1 MSSANTTSASAVYTT
16 VGNMSYRNYHLIE
29 KNDRLKK
36 WIAEKIELLK
46 PDNVW
51 ICDGSMDENQ
61 EILDNLV
68 KAGIFTK
75 LNDKKRPNSYLARS
89 DPSDVARVEK
99 CTYICSENEKDAGP
113 TNNWMEPSKMR
124 AILNDCFNGSMK
136 GRTLY
141 VIPFSM
147 GPVGGDL
154 SRIGIQLTDSG
165 YVVVNMRIMTKMGKA
180 VLEALKEDQEFI
192 PCVHSVGHPLE
203 KGEKD
208 VAWPC
213 NNQNKYIVQFPETHQ
228 IWSFGSG
235 YGGNAL
241 LGKKCFAL
249 RIATSMCREEGDALA
264 EHMLI
269 LGLTN
274 PQGKKYYVCAAFP
287 SACGKTNLAMLNPTL
302 EGWKVECV
310 GDDIAWLK
318 LNKEDG
324 RLYAINP
331 EAGFFGVA
339 PGTSMKSNPNAML
352 SCSKDTIFTN
362 VALTE
367 DGDVWWE
374 GMSKEYP
381 EGKTINWLG
390 KEFDSKT
397 KPADA
402 LPLAHPNS
410 RFTACVENCPVADK
424 DYYGSGCKPVPVS
437 AFIFGGRRE
446 NTVPLVLQSRDWNH
460 GVLLGSSVA
469 SERTAAAEGKQGT
482 LRFDPFAMLP
492 FCGYNMGD
500 YFGYWLS
507 FADKVKDPNTLP
519 KIFNV
524 NWFRKENGRFLW
536 PGYGENSRVLK
547 WIVDRIEGKEGT
559 AVETPVGY
567 LPTVESLDLTGL
579 DDLPRE
585 DLQKI
590 LTVDIDAYLDEVQ
603 KVREYHSQFGDRLP
617 PKLSAEL
624 DALEARL
631 KQAKK

>member
-1 MSSANTTSASAVYTT
+1 MSSATTASANSAAYTT
-16 VGNMSYRNYHLIE
+16 VGNISYRNYQLIE
-29 KNDRLKK
+29 KNERIKN
-36 WIAEKIELLK
+36 WIAEKVELLK

-51 ICDGSMDENQ
+51 ICDGSIEENQ
-61 EILDNLV
+61 EIIDSLV
-68 KAGIFTK
+68 KSGVFTK
-75 LNDKKRPNSYLARS
+75 LNEKKRPNCYLARS

-99 CTYICSENEKDAGP
+99 CTYICSEKEEDAGP
-113 TNNWMEPSKMR
+113 TNNWMAPAEMR
-124 AILNDCFNGSMK
+124 AILNKCFDGSMK

-165 YVVVNMRIMTKMGKA
+165 YVVVNMRIMTKMGKN
-180 VLEALKEDQEFI
+180 VLEALKDDQEFI
-192 PCVHSVGHPLE
+192 PCVHSVGYPLE
-203 KGEKD
+203 KGQKD
-208 VAWPC
+208 ISWPC
-213 NNQNKYIVQFPETHQ
+213 NQTKYIVQFPESHQ

-249 RIATSMCREEGDALA
+249 RIATKMCNEEGDALA

-269 LGLTN
+269 LGLTSPEN
-274 PQGKKYYVCAAFP
+274 KKYYVCAAFP

-381 EGKTINWLG
+381 EGKTINWKG
-390 KEFDSKT
+390 QEFDSKI
-397 KPADA
+397 KPADK

-410 RFTACVENCPVADK
+410 RFTAVAANCPVADK
-424 DYYGSGCKPVPVS
+424 EYYSNGCKAVPVS

-507 FADKVKDPNTLP
+507 FVDKVKDPNTLP

-524 NWFRKENGRFLW
+524 NWFRKDNGRFLW

-547 WIVDRIEGKEGT
+547 WIIDRIEGKENS

-567 LPTVESLDLTGL
+567 LPTIESLDLSGL
-579 DDLPRE
+579 DLPKE
-585 DLQKI
+585 DLEKI
-590 LTVDIDAYLDEVQ
+590 LTVDVDAYLNEVQ
-603 KVREYHSQFGDRLP
+603 KIREYHSQFGSHLP
-617 PKLSAEL
+617 AKLSVEL
-624 DALEARL
+624 DALENRL
-631 KQAKK
+631 KQAKN